1 MRPSFFLIMYK
12 KSLFIDGFELLFLL
26 KEYVTY
32 DKIKNKKSG
41 ANSPKKIKRKKNIFS
56 RILKF
61 LFVLCLVLIVLYSAL
76 PYVVLLNSGAIFK
89 KLFNRELIIKKFGY
103 NPIKT
108 SFEFSGIEL
117 NSKDIR
123 LLTIA
128 NLKIDVDALK
138 TVLLK
143 PTVTSLYIDAPETFI
158 EKRNKYDFTIPEYL
172 EIKDKS
178 SGLKIPISLEEIIL
192 INGRLSLREKGAS
205 TDILKNLNVQLAGI
219 NTSSAQEIKP
229 IISGKFFDKNF
240 NIKGITTIK
249 EDSLINQFDI
259 NLNKFN
265 IAQIADYIPDI
276 QNLKIKSGEI
286 TAKAKV
292 SFITYK
298 NRKPRLLLK
307 GNADVKKLNITDNKT
322 KVPILSNA
330 NGSISINDY
339 NIFGGALDI
348 ALIKVTS
355 GALTLRISDVDK
367 ERSSVFD
374 KPSGKTK
381 FVFKLDDLQING
393 AEIIIDDRINGER
406 IPVFINSLSLQNLS
420 PDKDT
425 NSSFAIN
432 IYSRNICENIKSDGF
447 FNGAKKKI
455 SLNSVSVENF
465 LPLKIGFIKTN
476 SVNFENIEVKKFLGN
491 FDYSP
496 EIFVIKGSGDFVK
509 INYLLGKNKIFIDKI
524 SFDSGDIDIK
534 NSIYSF
540 KKLNTANLS
549 FISDKLALNNLS
561 FNIRENK
568 ITLKKDNKNNRTK
581 LEFQNA
587 FGIDDIRGEYSEKEK
602 VYFYLKALELNQNA
616 AINLDKIV
624 DIQTDGKI
632 YFKDL
637 SLYHNDKAIMKIDSF
652 DCALHNFSLNPVRLN
667 INSISL
673 NSPFFT
679 VDIKSDKKLYLFS
692 LQNIDFTKKGK
703 SLDLNIDF
711 IKIFNGKILY
721 TDYSLNS
728 PMSLTLSAISG
739 EIKNL
744 PSFVY
749 PEGSIDISGLINNR
763 NSFYFAT
770 EIGANYLNGTLKS
783 GDVVLPSF
791 DPYLNYYLGYNI
803 LSGSAEIS
811 SVFHLKENDFDA
823 VLDADFTNFIIKKA
837 KSASGADLSKIIP
850 LLEDEQSKFSLSI
863 PVKGKWNEPSI
874 DFRKMFFNLFY
885 DIINRSNKTFTGSI
899 TDKFIKDG
907 SYEIVNFIPGS
918 DKTLLD
924 TDSIFSEEIKGKF
937 NNPKYSFYV
946 EGYLDK
952 AVDIP
957 YIKEEMLKE
966 KIFNYTATLPVRG
979 SDEETAIIKK
989 IYLETAKKEPP
1000 VDIIAEELR
1009 KELLKLLQP
1018 TESDYLNLT
1027 YKRLN
1032 KIKEI
1037 LTTKYSVNENR
1048 IFFSEKNIF
1057 ENPYVSGIGNSL
1069 GIVLSGEID
1078 KSK

>member
-1 MRPSFFLIMYK
+1 MYT
-12 KSLFIDGFELLFLL
+12 I
-26 KEYVTY
+26 
-32 DKIKNKKSG
+32 
-41 ANSPKKIKRKKNIFS
+41 
-56 RILKF
+56 
-61 LFVLCLVLIVLYSAL
+61 L
-76 PYVVLLNSGAIFK
+76 PYVVLLNSGSIFK
-89 KLFNRELIIKKFGY
+89 KVFNRELIIKKFKY
-103 NPIKT
+103 NPIKN
-108 SFEFSGIEL
+108 SFEFSGITL
-117 NSKDIR
+117 NNEDTR

-158 EKRNKYDFTIPEYL
+158 EKRNKYDFIIPEYL
-172 EIKDKS
+172 EIKKGS
-178 SGLKIPISLEEIIL
+178 SGIKISIYLEEIVL
-192 INGRLSLREKGAS
+192 TNGRLSLREKGAS
-205 TDILKNLNVQLAGI
+205 TDILKALNVQLAGI
-219 NTSSAQEIKP
+219 NTSSPEEIKP

-240 NIKGITTIK
+240 NIKGSSTIK

-259 NLNKFN
+259 KLNKFN

-276 QNLKIKSGEI
+276 QNLKVKSGEI
-286 TAKAKV
+286 TANAKV

-298 NRKPRLLLK
+298 NRPPRLLLK
-307 GNADVKKLNITDNKT
+307 GSADVKKLNINDNKT
-322 KVPILSNA
+322 KGAILTNA
-330 NGSISINDY
+330 NGSILINDY
-339 NIFGGALDI
+339 NIFGGNLDM

-355 GALTLRISDVDK
+355 GALTLRISDIEN

-374 KPSGKTK
+374 KPSGKNK
-381 FVFKLDDLQING
+381 FVFKLDDLQIKG
-393 AEIIIDDRINGER
+393 AEIIIDDRINGEK
-406 IPVFINSLSLQNLS
+406 IPIILNSLSLQNLS
-420 PDKDT
+420 PGKDI
-425 NSSFAIN
+425 NSTFAMN
-432 IYSRNICENIKSDGF
+432 VYSRNIWGDISGDGF
-447 FNGAKKKI
+447 FNI
-455 SLNSVSVENF
+455 SQKTIKLNSVNVEKF
-465 LPLKIGFIKTN
+465 FPLKIGFIKTN
-476 SVNFENIEVKKFLGN
+476 SANLENVEIRKFNGN

-496 EIFVIKGSGDFVK
+496 DKFVIKGSGDFVE
-509 INYLLGKNKIFIDKI
+509 INYLIGKNKIVIDKI

-549 FISDKLALNNLS
+549 FISDIFALKNLN
-561 FNIRENK
+561 FTIKENK
-568 ITLKKDNKNNRTK
+568 ITLKNDNKNNRTK
-581 LEFQNA
+581 LEFKNA
-587 FGIDDIRGEYSEKEK
+587 FGIDDIRGEYVKKEK

-616 AINLDKIV
+616 AVNLDKIV
-624 DIQTDGKI
+624 DIRTDGKI

-637 SLYHNDKAIMKIDSF
+637 SLFHNDKAIMKIESF

-667 INSISL
+667 INSIAL

-679 VDIKSDKKLYLFS
+679 VDIKNDKKLYLFS

-711 IKIFNGKILY
+711 IKIFNGKIFY

-749 PEGSIDISGLINNR
+749 PEGSIDISGVINNR
-763 NSFYFAT
+763 NSFYFSTA
-770 EIGANYLNGTLKS
+770 IGANYMNGTLKS

-811 SVFHLKENDFDA
+811 SSFHLKENDFDA
-823 VLDADFTNFIIKKA
+823 VFDADFTNFVIKKD

-899 TDKFIKDG
+899 TDKFVKDG
-907 SYEIVNFIPGS
+907 SYEIVNFIPGG

-924 TDSIFSEEIKGKF
+924 ADDIFSDEIKSKF
-937 NNPKYSFYV
+937 ANPKYSFYV

-952 AVDIP
+952 GADIP

-966 KIFNYTATLPVRG
+966 KIFNYTATLPVKG
-979 SDEETAIIKK
+979 SEEETAIINK

-1000 VDIIAEELR
+1000 ADINADELR
-1009 KELLKLLQP
+1009 KELLKLFQP

-1037 LTTKYSVNENR
+1037 LTTKYSISENR

-1057 ENPYVSGIGNSL
+1057 ENPYVAGIGNSL
-1069 GIVLSGEID
+1069 GIVLSGVID
-1078 KSK
+1078 NSK